1 MNRAQ
6 RRLFLGGL
14 SFLDSLAAEQAD
26 VVELSPPPEQRL
38 LVGNPEAI
46 GQIFRA
52 DRQMHLAGSDTLRP
66 LVGDRSLLFANGTRH
81 AAYRQ
86 SIGPELRGNALRRYH
101 STIADTTHAAIRTL
115 ASGSVIELTEWTRK
129 ITLNVI
135 GTIVLGPC
143 GEDLLHRF
151 STWVDGA
158 LGSVPRTLLYRYLR
172 TPVGLPTPWRT
183 FLRRR
188 EVIDRDVLHRARSA
202 DRGGTVSGTPCGT
215 LAGLLTSGREPL
227 GRLDDDDL
235 RDQLVSL
242 LFAGHETTASAT
254 AWTLF
259 WLERHPQVL
268 ADVREELAA
277 TTSEGSNAK
286 DVPLLDAV
294 CRESLRLTPPATLAG
309 NRVLT
314 EDWDLLGRPT
324 AAGTRLT
331 PSIYLVHRRPD
342 VHPDPLRFDPGRFLG
357 TRMPAQDY
365 LPFGGGLRRCL
376 GADFAMLE
384 LRMIVAAVL
393 RSLDLRCVNPR
404 RGVPQ
409 LRGAAMGPKP
419 GLRMEVRH
427 VRALPT

>member
-1 MNRAQ
+1 MT
-6 RRLFLGGL
+6 
-14 SFLDSLAAEQAD
+14 FLDSLTAAQGD
-26 VVELSPPPEQRL
+26 IVELSPPPKRRL

-52 DRQMHLAGSDTLRP
+52 DQQMHLVGSDTLRP
-66 LVGDRSLLFANGTRH
+66 LVGDQSLLFANGTRH

-86 SIGPELRGNALRRYH
+86 AIGPELRGSALRRYR
-101 STIADTTHAAIRTL
+101 STIADTTHAAIKTL
-115 ASGSVIELTEWTRK
+115 PPGSVVELTEWTRK

-135 GTIVLGPC
+135 GSIVLGPC
-143 GEDLLHRF
+143 GEDLLYRF
-151 STWVDGA
+151 STWVDSA
-158 LGSVPRTLLYRYLR
+158 FGSVPRTLLYRYMR
-172 TPVGLPTPWRT
+172 TPAGLPSPWRT

-188 EVIDRDVLHRARSA
+188 EVIDRDVLYHARSA
-202 DRGGTVSGTPCGT
+202 GHDGTATGAPCRT
-215 LAGLLTSGREPL
+215 LASLLTSGQEPL
-227 GRLDDDDL
+227 GWLDDDEL

-259 WLERHPQVL
+259 WLERHPRIL

-277 TTSEGSNAK
+277 TKSDGSNAK

-309 NRVLT
+309 NRVT
-314 EDWDLLGRPT
+314 MGDWKLLGQPI
-324 AAGTRLT
+324 ASGTRLT
-331 PSIYLVHRRPD
+331 PSIYLAHKRPD
-342 VHPDPLRFDPGRFLG
+342 IYPDPQRFDPGRFLG
-357 TRMPAQDY
+357 RRMPSQEY

-393 RSLDLRCVNPR
+393 RSLDLRCVNPW

-409 LRGAAMGPKP
+409 LRGPAMRPKP
-419 GLRMEVRH
+419 GLRMEVRACPG
-427 VRALPT
+427 VARSV

>member
-1 MNRAQ
+1 MA
-6 RRLFLGGL
+6 
-14 SFLDSLAAEQAD
+14 FLDSLTAEQSD
-26 VVELSPPPEQRL
+26 VVELSRPPERRL

-66 LVGDRSLLFANGTRH
+66 LVGDRSLLFANGDRH

-86 SIGPELRGNALRRYH
+86 AIGPELRGNALRRYH

-115 ASGSVIELTEWTRK
+115 VPGSVVELAEWTRK
-129 ITLNVI
+129 ITLDVI
-135 GTIVLGPC
+135 GSIVLGPC

-172 TPVGLPTPWRT
+172 TSAGLPSPWRT

-188 EVIDRDVLHRARSA
+188 EVIDRDVLRCARPEG
-202 DRGGTVSGTPCGT
+202 RGGTASRTPRGT

-227 GRLDDDDL
+227 GRLDDDEL

-259 WLERHPQVL
+259 WLERHPRIL
-268 ADVREELAA
+268 ADVRDELAA
-277 TTSEGSNAK
+277 TTSEAANAR

-309 NRVLT
+309 NRVLI
-314 EDWDLLGRPT
+314 EDWELLGRPT

-342 VHPDPLRFDPGRFLG
+342 VHPDPQRFDPGRFLDR
-357 TRMPAQDY
+357 RMSAQDF

-393 RSLDLRCVNPR
+393 RSLELRCVNPR

-409 LRGAAMGPKP
+409 LRGVAMGPRP
-419 GLRMEVRH
+419 GLRMEVRR
-427 VRALPT
+427 VRALPA